1 MRLAV
6 VAAAVAVVTA
16 AVLQAPTDRPTV
28 KLAATAAAEAAAAT
42 AAGEEGEAPAA
53 LAAKDSNGNS
63 SSPCREGKRELE
75 CAQQVCNGNRSI

>member
-28 KLAATAAAEAAAAT
+28 KLAATVAAGAAAAAT

-53 LAAKDSNGNS
+53 LAAKDSNS
-63 SSPCREGKRELE
+63 SSPCREGRELE

>member
-28 KLAATAAAEAAAAT
+28 KLAATVAAEAAAAT

-53 LAAKDSNGNS
+53 LAAKDSNS
-63 SSPCREGKRELE
+63 SSPCREGRELE

>member
-28 KLAATAAAEAAAAT
+28 KLAATVAAEAAAAT

-53 LAAKDSNGNS
+53 LAAKDSNS